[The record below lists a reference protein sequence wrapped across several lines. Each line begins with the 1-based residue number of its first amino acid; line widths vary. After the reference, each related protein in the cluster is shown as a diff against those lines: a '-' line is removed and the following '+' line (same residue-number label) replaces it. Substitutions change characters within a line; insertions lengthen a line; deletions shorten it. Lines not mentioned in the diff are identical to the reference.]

1 MPTFIKPGF
10 WEKTKKGYANWL
22 NLDQLITNIVTA
34 LIPPVPEPIYKV
46 YTALLT
52 QSGTNAPVPTV
63 LENTLVGTVSFYYDG
78 VGSFVIVSSEGWD
91 ETKTTFQLEASN
103 GFDLVSGL
111 FPSYIPIIGGGKG
124 INTFTNVGTA
134 GSQPPRI
141 LPQSNGVLTNSL
153 IEIRVY
159 N

>member
-34 LIPPVPEPIYKV
+34 IIPESKYKV

-52 QSGTNAPVPTV
+52 QSGTNAPVATV
-63 LENTLVGTVSFYYDG
+63 LENTLVGTVSFYYNG
-78 VGSFVIVSSEGWD
+78 EGEYVIVSSEGWD

-103 GFDLVSGL
+103 GFDLTGAL
-111 FPSYIPIIGGGKG
+111 IPSYIPIIGGGKTMTTYNN
-124 INTFTNVGTA
+124 IGTA
-134 GSQPPRI
+134 GSQPPLI
-141 LPQSNGVLTNSL
+141 LPQSNNILTNSL